1 MVKNEKH
8 QSLMGKKITI
18 SFNFTDEQHSEIE
31 EESKSMSMTSGEM
44 LTNVMKFIV
53 QDLLKTRKSRI
64 HKTEDELPE

>member
-1 MVKNEKH
+1 MVKNGKH

-18 SFNFTDEQHSEIE
+18 SFDFTDEQYSEIE

-44 LTNVMKFIV
+44 LTNVMKFIIE
-53 QDLLKTRKSRI
+53 DLLKTRKSRI